1 MGALLLLAVLLSQT
15 GFPVYT
21 LDSIANAASNKSGS
35 YAPNSFVSIYG
46 KDLSYVTRALA
57 SSDLSAGQLPTVL
70 SGTAVRVLIGLSSTN
85 VFFVS
90 PGQVN
95 VLIPAGLKAGD
106 ISIQLSNSALVGPP
120 VKITLTDTAPAIFQI
135 DSATLAATHADGSLI
150 TSKSPAKPGEVIVLY
165 AGGLGPTSPE
175 QIAGQLAKT
184 AATVA
189 TPGFGVWLNGL
200 PVSATAIKYAGITP
214 GFAGLYQVNLELPSN
229 VASPEVRIGFGSPTS
244 PGGLYLPTN

>member
-1 MGALLLLAVLLSQT
+1 MSARVKMADNTLLDEFCDALWLEDGLSRN
-15 GFPVYT
+15 T
-21 LDSIANAASNKSGS
+21 LDG
-35 YAPNSFVSIYG
+35 YRR
-46 KDLSYVTRALA
+46 DLKQFQAWLEKMHGR
-57 SSDLSAGQLPTVL
+57 DL
-70 SGTAVRVLIGLSSTN
+70 
-85 VFFVS
+85 
-90 PGQVN
+90 
-95 VLIPAGLKAGD
+95 
-106 ISIQLSNSALVGPP
+106 
-120 VKITLTDTAPAIFQI
+120 
-135 DSATLAATHADGSLI
+135 LAATHADGSLI

-184 AATVA
+184 AASVA